1 MGLRLKIGATIT
13 ATAALAVL
21 VMGVQVPQ
29 MLADRERKEMTAR
42 LALLVEAYET
52 SGKTAMGAQLG
63 RTDIPDELRKEM
75 AHGRRAFYVEDT
87 SDGVRWLWAGQP
99 VKGGTTLTLVVA
111 SRPLIGEVNRVMLQ
125 SGVIG
130 VIVASVIGLALASR
144 FGHRLRTSARSARRI
159 ADGDLT
165 ARLPES
171 GNDEIAALTQAVNA
185 MAEALA
191 SRLQAEREVTA
202 NIAHELRTPVA
213 GLIAAAG
220 LLAPG
225 RVEGMV
231 QERARRLRDLT
242 EDVLEV
248 ARLDN
253 GGEEADLGWVELGGL
268 ARRVVR
274 AAVEEPAGTGPP
286 LVRLEVIADVT
297 VRTDPRRVERILSNL
312 VSNALRHGAEPVLVQ
327 VEGAL
332 VRVRD
337 RGAGFPDHLL
347 THGPQRF
354 RTSAEGKGLGLGLT
368 IAAGQAGLL
377 DAHLAFENHLDG
389 GAQATLHLDAAPTP
403 EP

>member
-21 VMGVQVPQ
+21 VTGVQVPQ
-29 MLADRERKEMTAR
+29 LLEDRDRDQVTGR
-42 LALLVEAYET
+42 LAFLVQAYET
-52 SGKTAMGAQLG
+52 TGEAKMGLQVD
-63 RTDIPDELRKEM
+63 RTDVPQELREEM
-75 AHGRRAFYVEDT
+75 AHGRRAFYAEET
-87 SDGVRWLWAGQP
+87 SDGGRWLWAGQP
-99 VKGGTTLTLVVA
+99 GKGGTTLTLNLRG
-111 SRPLIGEVNRVMLQ
+111 SPLIGEVNRVMWR

-130 VIVASVIGLALASR
+130 VIVASVVGLALATR

-159 ADGDLT
+159 ADGDLA

-171 GNDEIAALTQAVNA
+171 GNDEIAALTRAVNA

-191 SRLQAEREVTA
+191 GRLQAEREVTA

-225 RVEGMV
+225 GAEDMV
-231 QERARRLRDLT
+231 KERACRLRDLT

-253 GGEEADLGWVELGGL
+253 GGEEADLRWVELGVL

-274 AAVEEPAGTGPP
+274 GAVDDPAGSGSPP
-286 LVRLEVIADVT
+286 VRLEVIADVT
-297 VRTDPRRVERILSNL
+297 VRTDPRRVERILGNL
-312 VSNALRHGAEPVLVQ
+312 VSNALRHGAGPVLVQ

-337 RGAGFPDHLL
+337 RGAGFPGHLL

-368 IAAGQAGLL
+368 IAVGQAGLL
-377 DAHLAFENHLDG
+377 DARIEFENHLDG
-389 GAQATLHLDAAPTP
+389 GAQATLHLKAEPTR